1 MIRIQKIW
9 ASRHV
14 IKVFQSEKHLH
25 LNKSAMSI
33 YLQAINYRS
42 STNEPPI
49 KFTVASSLSQ
59 IVFAYNGDTLFMSS
73 AKKTCKFYT
82 VHFSVQHKFFSAMW
96 VLMFCLFSSR
106 PSVKRQGWA
115 LAPSSLKPMV
125 HSQKRVKC
133 LLHVGKELLFEME
146 DIQYS
151 RVLFTSE

>member
-33 YLQAINYRS
+33 YLQAINHRS

-49 KFTVASSLSQ
+49 KFTVASLLSQ

-73 AKKTCKFYT
+73 AKKPVNFIQFTFQYNT
-82 VHFSVQHKFFSAMW
+82 NSSVPCEF
-96 VLMFCLFSSR
+96 
-106 PSVKRQGWA
+106 
-115 LAPSSLKPMV
+115 
-125 HSQKRVKC
+125 
-133 LLHVGKELLFEME
+133 
-146 DIQYS
+146 
-151 RVLFTSE
+151 

>member
-25 LNKSAMSI
+25 LNKSAI

-49 KFTVASSLSQ
+49 KFTVASLLSQ

-73 AKKTCKFYT
+73 AKK
-82 VHFSVQHKFFSAMW
+82 SVNFIQFTFQYNTN
-96 VLMFCLFSSR
+96 SSV
-106 PSVKRQGWA
+106 P
-115 LAPSSLKPMV
+115 
-125 HSQKRVKC
+125 C
-133 LLHVGKELLFEME
+133 EF
-146 DIQYS
+146 
-151 RVLFTSE
+151 